1 MCYKYILGF
10 PSGSVVKEQNKT
22 ACRCR
27 RCGFDSWSGRS
38 LGERNGNPF
47 QYSCLDNP
55 IDRGAWWPAHG
66 VTRVGQDLVTNNNKN
81 RYILFCVYIYT
92 CVCVCMNI
100 CNVYNICHIV
110 NIDYGQEIEQWKEKL
125 HFHMLCFNLNYYKN
139 LVHLDFLKAI
149 QNIINNIPNQRINI
163 FECSEA
169 YESIIN
175 K

>member
-100 CNVYNICHIV
+100 CNVYNI
-110 NIDYGQEIEQWKEKL
+110 
-125 HFHMLCFNLNYYKN
+125 
-139 LVHLDFLKAI
+139 
-149 QNIINNIPNQRINI
+149 
-163 FECSEA
+163 
-169 YESIIN
+169 
-175 K
+175 